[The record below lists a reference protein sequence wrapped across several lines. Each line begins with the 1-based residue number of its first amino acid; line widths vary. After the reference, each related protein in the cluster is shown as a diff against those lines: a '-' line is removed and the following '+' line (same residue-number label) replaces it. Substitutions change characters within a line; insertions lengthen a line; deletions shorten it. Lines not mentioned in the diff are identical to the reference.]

1 MRLGVGWGEVLGMKA
16 ILQGAV
22 AWCLLVAGALEV
34 RGHDPVAEQMARAAE
49 TFLASLNAEQKEKA
63 TFEFKSAER
72 ENWHFVP
79 RARKGLP
86 LKEMTGGQRPLAHAL
101 LNSGLSHKGYFKAT
115 TIMTLEQIL
124 HEIEQGRGNV
134 RDPEQYFFSIFGKPD
149 GHGTWGWRV
158 EGHHLSLNFTIVE
171 GVPTATPSFMG
182 TNPAEVRQGPRK
194 GLRVLATEEDLGR
207 KLVKSLSGELRRKA
221 IFEEKAPSDI
231 ITGADRKARVLE
243 PKGVSLKELN
253 GEQKKTLWALI
264 EEYVF
269 WARGEL
275 AAKELEEIKGAG
287 EQEIYFAWAG
297 STEPGQGHYYRV
309 QGPGFLLEYDNT
321 QNNAN
326 HVHAV
331 WRDLKNDFGDELLK
345 HYEEAH

>member
-1 MRLGVGWGEVLGMKA
+1 MLCLGAAVG
-16 ILQGAV
+16 
-22 AWCLLVAGALEV
+22 LVEV
-34 RGHDPVAEQMARAAE
+34 RGHDPVAEHMAIAANN
-49 TFLASLNAEQKEKA
+49 FLGALDEGQREKA
-63 TFEFKSAER
+63 TFEFKGEER
-72 ENWHFVP
+72 TNWHFIP

-86 LKEMTGGQRPLAHAL
+86 LKEMTGEQRPLAHAL
-101 LNSGLSHKGYFKAT
+101 LNAGLSHQGYLKAT

-124 HEIEQGRGNV
+124 HEMEQGRGNV
-134 RDPEQYFFSIFGKPD
+134 RDPEMYFFSIFGQPD

-158 EGHHLSLNFTIVE
+158 EGHHLSLNFTIVN
-171 GVPTATPSFMG
+171 GVATATPSFMG

-194 GLRVLATEEDLGR
+194 GLRVLAAEEDLAR
-207 KLVKSLSGELRRKA
+207 LLVKSLGDELRKKA
-221 IFEEKAPSDI
+221 IFQEKAPADV

-243 PKGVSLKELN
+243 PKGVAMGELAD
-253 GEQKKTLWALI
+253 EQKKLLWAVI
-264 EEYVF
+264 EEYIY

-275 AAKELEEIKGAG
+275 AEKELAEIKEAG
-287 EQEIYFAWAG
+287 EDSIYFAWAG
-297 STEPGQGHYYRV
+297 STERDEGHYYRV

-345 HYEEAH
+345 HYEEAHR